1 MATLTVINTNDSGK
15 GSLREAIALAND
27 KDTIV
32 FSSKLANKTIRLEKQ
47 LVIDKSLTIDG
58 SDAPNLTLSGE
69 GKTRILQI
77 SYDYSDVVLQDLTF
91 ANGSAVDNA
100 PNTTRPGGAIEVIDS
115 NTLVVENSKFIN
127 NEGERGGA
135 IFVGYGASAIIK
147 DSVFDGNDGSS
158 ANDGFSA
165 GAISTYGGGEG
176 AKVVDSNG
184 ERNVG
189 GDASLDISGTTFTN
203 NKGTHGAVYTLLTN
217 LKVEDSVFKGN
228 EGTNGSGAIFTDG
241 ANGTEKPDNLGG
253 TTVIRNVVAKDN
265 IGGGD
270 YGGAFF
276 LSGYSGDKYIIENTE
291 ITNNT
296 ASKGAGLAVQSYQDE
311 ANPVTLTIRDS
322 TITNN
327 TATSQGGGLWTDVK
341 GGVTIEGSTF
351 SGNRIQNANDSGI
364 GGAVV
369 LNTGKNVKSTITDTT
384 FIDNYAGDQAGSIW
398 ISGKNQAENLTI
410 SDSQFAGNRSNG
422 KKTENTVNF
431 EVINGG
437 GNVVQNVNGADAGI
451 PGAKFVEDLSSSPA
465 SPAEPKAPAPE
476 PEPEPVAKVPEKP
489 NPEPEPEPV
498 AKVPEKPE
506 PEPELEPVART
517 PDKPE
522 PKPEPEPTAKR
533 PDKQE
538 PEPEPIART
547 PEKPELEPEPEPI
560 VKTPDKPESEPVAK
574 VPEKSNPKPEP
585 EPTERTPDKPKPDS
599 ESISEPIAKPSTPK
613 PTPKPV
619 AEPPEPEPT
628 ARTPD
633 PEPISEPVSKP
644 ITETPESEK
653 STPPIP
659 KITSEP
665 VGAVPEPAV
674 FSPTPAGLEPEPAVS
689 PPVSEPETD
698 ISPVLSSGSDGQS
711 MAISLGLVQGS
722 TDSVNEL
729 LVVVVD
735 DSQGVINGIAPNEAG
750 YGQAL
755 LDEAVVVFSTLKT
768 GQLSGLEISRNL
780 ALPDNARLQFAVIK
794 NGSLDSLRQNG
805 IGDLRLAYASDD
817 RQPVAAAIL
826 QEPGRQLNLKVA
838 APDGS
843 AGVTSVV
850 LESLEGTPLIGSEL
864 QGYGNDSELID
875 LRGETGTRTATFD
888 VYRNAGYNNLV
899 GFYAIENE
907 QGQIFDDFGN
917 LLNPSDNGYGEAA
930 LANRLTNVN
939 LTGTNGQLESFTT
952 DVKMGQLLAS
962 FIVVDGTLEQLADSN
977 IMNDPDIYFT
987 HMGANSDGVD
997 HIRLL
1002 GDNTFGFEDLSGGGD
1017 LDYNDMV
1024 VKTTIV

>member
-15 GSLREAIALAND
+15 GSLRDAIALAKD

-32 FSSKLANKTIRLEKQ
+32 FSPKLANKTIRLANQ

-77 SYDYSDVVLQDLTF
+77 SYDYSDVILRDLTF
-91 ANGSAVDNA
+91 ANGSAVDNVS
-100 PNTTRPGGAIEVIDS
+100 NTTRPGGAIEVIDS

-135 IFVGYGASAIIK
+135 IFVGYGAGAIIK

-176 AKVVDSNG
+176 ARVVNSNG

-189 GDASLDISGTTFTN
+189 GDAFLDISGTTFTN
-203 NKGTHGAVYTLLTN
+203 NKGNHGAVYTLLTN
-217 LKVEDSVFKGN
+217 LKVEDSVFQGN

-241 ANGTEKPDNLGG
+241 ANGTEKPDDLGG

-311 ANPVTLTIRDS
+311 ANPVTLTIRNS

-327 TATSQGGGLWTDVK
+327 VATSQGGGLWTDVK

-384 FIDNYAGDQAGSIW
+384 FTDNYAGDQAGSIW

-437 GNVVQNVNGADAGI
+437 GNIVQNVNGADAGI
-451 PGAKFVEDLSSSPA
+451 PGAKFVEELQLSPV
-465 SPAEPKAPAPE
+465 SPAEPPAPMPAPE
-476 PEPEPVAKVPEKP
+476 PLPEPVAKVPEKP
-489 NPEPEPEPV
+489 
-498 AKVPEKPE
+498 KPE
-506 PEPELEPVART
+506 PESEARTPDKSKPDPEPTAKT

-522 PKPEPEPTAKR
+522 PES
-533 PDKQE
+533 
-538 PEPEPIART
+538 EPIART
-547 PEKPELEPEPEPI
+547 PEKPKPESEPIAELPEKPEPKSDPEPTRIPDNPKSDLEPAA
-560 VKTPDKPESEPVAK
+560 KTPDKPKSDLEPL
-574 VPEKSNPKPEP
+574 PEPIAEPPNPK
-585 EPTERTPDKPKPDS
+585 
-599 ESISEPIAKPSTPK
+599 PIAKP
-613 PTPKPV
+613 V
-619 AEPPEPEPT
+619 AKIPAPEPT

-633 PEPISEPVSKP
+633 PEPISKPVSKP
-644 ITETPESEK
+644 TIEPPVLEESK
-653 STPPIP
+653 PAIP
-659 KITSEP
+659 KITLEP
-665 VGAVPEPAV
+665 IGAVPEPAV
-674 FSPTPAGLEPEPAVS
+674 FSPTPAGSEPEPAVS
-689 PPVSEPETD
+689 PPTFTPVSEPETD
-698 ISPVLSSGSDGQS
+698 VSPVASSMPDGQS
-711 MAISLGLVQGS
+711 MTISLGLVQTN

-729 LVVVVD
+729 LVVVAD
-735 DSQGVINGIAPNEAG
+735 DSQGVINGIAPDEAG

-755 LDEAVVVFSTLKT
+755 LDKAVVVFSTLKT

-780 ALPDNARLQFAVIK
+780 ALPDNARLQFAIIE

-805 IGDLRLAYASDD
+805 TGELRLAYASND
-817 RQPVAAAIL
+817 RQPVVVSTL
-826 QEPGRQLNLKVA
+826 QEPGLQLTLRVA
-838 APDGS
+838 AADGS

-850 LESLEGTPLIGSEL
+850 LESLEGTPLIGSER
-864 QGYGNDSELID
+864 QGYGKDSELID

-899 GFYAIENE
+899 GFYTVENE

-917 LLNPSDNGYGEAA
+917 LLNPSDSGYREAA
-930 LANRLTNVN
+930 LANRLTDVN

-952 DVKMGQLLAS
+952 EVKMGQLLAS
-962 FIVVDGTLEQLADSN
+962 FIVVDGTLEQLADGT

>member
-1 MATLTVINTNDSGK
+1 VATLTVINTNDSGK

-32 FSSKLANKTIRLEKQ
+32 FSPKLANKTIRLAKQ
-47 LVIDKSLTIDG
+47 LVVDKSLTIDG

-77 SYDYSDVVLQDLTF
+77 SYDYSDVVVRELTF
-91 ANGSAVDNA
+91 ANGSAVDDA
-100 PNTTRPGGAIEVIDS
+100 PKTTRPGGAIEVIDS
-115 NTLVVENSKFIN
+115 NALVVENSKFIN

-158 ANDGFSA
+158 ASDGFSA

-176 AKVVDSNG
+176 ARVVNSNG
-184 ERNVG
+184 DRNVG
-189 GDASLDISGTTFTN
+189 GEASLDISGTTFTN

-217 LKVEDSVFKGN
+217 LKVEDSVFRGN

-241 ANGTEKPDNLGG
+241 ANGTEKPDDLGG

-276 LSGYSGDKYIIENTE
+276 LSGYSGDRYIIENTE

-311 ANPVTLTIRDS
+311 ANPVTLTIRNS
-322 TITNN
+322 TIINN

-384 FIDNYAGDQAGSIW
+384 FTDNYAGDQAGSIW

-431 EVINGG
+431 EVLNGE

-451 PGAKFVEDLSSSPA
+451 PEATFVEVLRPSPA

-489 NPEPEPEPV
+489 APEPEPEPV

-506 PEPELEPVART
+506 PEP
-517 PDKPE
+517 
-522 PKPEPEPTAKR
+522 TAKT
-533 PDKQE
+533 PEKPNPE

-547 PEKPELEPEPEPI
+547 P
-560 VKTPDKPESEPVAK
+560 DKPESEPTEIT
-574 VPEKSNPKPEP
+574 PEKPKSESEP
-585 EPTERTPDKPKPDS
+585 IARTPDKSEPDPEPELTTKTPEKPKS
-599 ESISEPIAKPSTPK
+599 ESEPISEPMAKP

-619 AEPPEPEPT
+619 AKTPAPEPT

-644 ITETPESEK
+644 ITETPEPEK
-653 STPPIP
+653 GTPPIP
-659 KITSEP
+659 KITPEP
-665 VGAVPEPAV
+665 VGAVPKPVV
-674 FSPTPAGLEPEPAVS
+674 FSPTPADPDPKPAIS
-689 PPVSEPETD
+689 PPASEPETE
-698 ISPVLSSGSDGQS
+698 ISPIPSSGSDGQS
-711 MAISLGLVQGS
+711 MTISLGLVQGN

-735 DSQGVINGIAPNEAG
+735 DSQGVINGIAPDEAG
-750 YGQAL
+750 YEQAL
-755 LDEAVVVFSTLKT
+755 LDKAVVVFSTLKT

-780 ALPDNARLQFAVIK
+780 ALPNDARLQFAIIE
-794 NGSLDSLRQNG
+794 NGSLDSLRQSG
-805 IGDLRLAYASDD
+805 TGELRLAYASDD
-817 RQPVAAAIL
+817 GQPVAAAIL
-826 QEPGRQLNLKVA
+826 QEPGRQLNLQVA

-850 LESLEGTPLIGSEL
+850 LESLEGTPLTGSEL
-864 QGYGNDSELID
+864 QGYGSDSELID

-888 VYRNAGYNNLV
+888 VYRNAGYTNLV
-899 GFYAIENE
+899 GFYAIENK

-917 LLNPSDNGYGEAA
+917 LLNPGDNGYLEAA
-930 LANRLTNVN
+930 LANRLTDVN

>member
-27 KDTIV
+27 KDTII
-32 FSSKLANKTIRLEKQ
+32 FSPKLANKTIRLAKQ

-77 SYDYSDVVLQDLTF
+77 SYDYSDVVVRELTF
-91 ANGSAVDNA
+91 ANGSAVDDA
-100 PNTTRPGGAIEVIDS
+100 PKTTRPGGAIEVIDS

-158 ANDGFSA
+158 ASDGFSA

-176 AKVVDSNG
+176 ARVVNSNG
-184 ERNVG
+184 DRNVG
-189 GDASLDISGTTFTN
+189 GEASLDISGTTFTN

-217 LKVEDSVFKGN
+217 LKVEDSVFRGN

-241 ANGTEKPDNLGG
+241 ANGTEKPDDLGG
-253 TTVIRNVVAKDN
+253 TTVIRNVVAENN

-276 LSGYSGDKYIIENTE
+276 LSGYSGDRYIIENTE

-311 ANPVTLTIRDS
+311 ANPVTLTIRNS

-384 FIDNYAGDQAGSIW
+384 FTDNYAGDQAGSIW

-431 EVINGG
+431 EVLNGE

-451 PGAKFVEDLSSSPA
+451 PEATFVENLSP
-465 SPAEPKAPAPE
+465 
-476 PEPEPVAKVPEKP
+476 PEPVAKVPEKP
-489 NPEPEPEPV
+489 APEPEPEPV
-498 AKVPEKPE
+498 TKVPEKPE
-506 PEPELEPVART
+506 PEP
-517 PDKPE
+517 
-522 PKPEPEPTAKR
+522 TAKT
-533 PDKQE
+533 PEKSNPE
-538 PEPEPIART
+538 PEPEPIA
-547 PEKPELEPEPEPI
+547 
-560 VKTPDKPESEPVAK
+560 KTPDKPESEPTEIT
-574 VPEKSNPKPEP
+574 PEKPK
-585 EPTERTPDKPKPDS
+585 S
-599 ESISEPIAKPSTPK
+599 ESEPISEPMAKP

-619 AEPPEPEPT
+619 AKTPDPEPT

-653 STPPIP
+653 GTPPIP
-659 KITSEP
+659 KITPEP
-665 VGAVPEPAV
+665 VGAVPKPVV
-674 FSPTPAGLEPEPAVS
+674 FSPTPADPDPEPAIS
-689 PPVSEPETD
+689 PPASEPETE
-698 ISPVLSSGSDGQS
+698 ISPIPSSGSDGQS
-711 MAISLGLVQGS
+711 MTISLGLVQGN

-735 DSQGVINGIAPNEAG
+735 DSQGVINRIAPDEAG
-750 YGQAL
+750 YEQAL
-755 LDEAVVVFSTLKT
+755 LDKAVVVFSTLTT

-780 ALPDNARLQFAVIK
+780 ALPDNARLQFAIIK
-794 NGSLDSLRQNG
+794 NGSLDSLRQSG
-805 IGDLRLAYASDD
+805 TGELRLAYASDD
-817 RQPVAAAIL
+817 GQPVAAAIL
-826 QEPGRQLNLKVA
+826 QEPGRQLNLQVT

-850 LESLEGTPLIGSEL
+850 LESLEGTPLTGSEL
-864 QGYGNDSELID
+864 QGYGSDSELID
-875 LRGETGTRTATFD
+875 LRGETGTRTVTFD
-888 VYRNAGYNNLV
+888 VYRNAGYTNLV

-917 LLNPSDNGYGEAA
+917 LLNPGDNGYREAA
-930 LANRLTNVN
+930 LANRLTDVN

-962 FIVVDGTLEQLADSN
+962 FIVVDGTLEQLADGN